1 MISLRKVK
9 FEDWPMLLEWRND
22 EETRKNS
29 HSTEPVAE
37 ASHKTWLNKVLAD
50 PNTQLFIAEKNDI
63 PVGTTRADFHEPQ
76 NDYLLSWTI
85 APHARGKGIGKL
97 MVKAMA
103 DRLNGRI
110 RAEIKSGNVASVKI
124 AEFAGLKLDKIENN
138 LLYFSNY

>member
-50 PNTQLFIAEKNDI
+50 PNTQLFIAEKNGI
-63 PVGTTRADFHEPQ
+63 PVGTTRADFHESQ

-110 RAEIKSGNVASVKI
+110 RAEIKSGNIASIKI
-124 AEFAGLKLDKIENN
+124 AEFAGLSYKKEENQV
-138 LLYFSNY
+138 LFFSNY

>member
-1 MISLRKVK
+1 MISLRSVK

-29 HSTEPVAE
+29 HSTDPVAE
-37 ASHKTWLNKVLAD
+37 ASHKTWLNKVLDD
-50 PNTQLFIAEKNDI
+50 PNTQLFIAEENGI
-63 PVGTTRADFHEPQ
+63 AVGTTRADFHEPQ

-124 AEFAGLKLDKIENN
+124 AEFAGLSYKKEENQV
-138 LLYFSNY
+138 LFFSNY